1 MARLVSA
8 EGSAEDKNLFS
19 LELRPWAKGAY
30 RNTVTFYGGEGITGA
45 ASLIWADL
53 IYAVDDVPLVYQH
66 LVFQYERGPDLAA
79 LDKTLETGGNFE
91 WDAGFFPLMDLVV
104 DAEREKEFSR
114 TGLAIRYDTA
124 LLGAQSF
131 GNSEFTVKLNCVSP
145 GDARAFVQTLW
156 DEMNAIAGGATLDP
170 ATIAP
175 TPTFAFAKQ
184 LLARAYDAVSQEPQ
198 NDKPASEFKMDLSK
212 LNVLYDRWHELV
224 PPHGHILEI
233 GCDDGKAEIG
243 QWLERGYQVT
253 GVDVSSASLA
263 RARAAFPQAVFWEM
277 LPSEL
282 RAVQTFDAAY
292 SALTWFHMDPIEMRA
307 ALYRLYCA
315 LKPGA
320 PFFIFSVVEDAQARY
335 SPFDMYCGERVWQ
348 WYYEPQEVVSALQEH
363 GRFTVLAQDMI
374 VIDGDVNEIEAL
386 ASKSLLE
393 IWQAQRVTLAYAILA
408 RRSE

>member
-1 MARLVSA
+1 MLVDDTWTFHQMTPPYGAQYRHPNETQPYMLFTALKQGWIETAPHVRVNEKNLPSDALRVWREFWQTFNPDDLLPRGRAAELEGEFYRLTGTTPLDLNFNAEELAAFLDKAMARLVSA

-66 LVFQYERGPDLAA
+66 LVFQYERVPDLTA

-233 GCDDGKAEIG
+233 GCGDGKAEIG

-253 GVDVSSASLA
+253 GVDVSS
-263 RARAAFPQAVFWEM
+263 
-277 LPSEL
+277 
-282 RAVQTFDAAY
+282 
-292 SALTWFHMDPIEMRA
+292 
-307 ALYRLYCA
+307 
-315 LKPGA
+315 
-320 PFFIFSVVEDAQARY
+320 
-335 SPFDMYCGERVWQ
+335 
-348 WYYEPQEVVSALQEH
+348 
-363 GRFTVLAQDMI
+363 
-374 VIDGDVNEIEAL
+374 
-386 ASKSLLE
+386 
-393 IWQAQRVTLAYAILA
+393 
-408 RRSE
+408 